1 MVNHLG
7 NRYRVAAFPE
17 AGGLIML
24 AGQLALIAA
33 ALFTGAAFYIN
44 FAEQPA
50 RAELDA
56 RHAVLEWKRAY
67 GRGLVMQLSLVI
79 VAFLLGMLAWS
90 ELDDESWLI
99 GALAMALNIPYTL
112 GVVAPVN
119 SRLAAI
125 DPASAPPESRNLLAQ
140 WGSLHAVRTAIGF
153 AATLVFLKGTL
164 S

>member
-1 MVNHLG
+1 
-7 NRYRVAAFPE
+7 
-17 AGGLIML
+17 ML

-50 RAELDA
+50 RLDLDT
-56 RHAVLEWKRAY
+56 RSAVLAWKRAY
-67 GRGLVMQLSLVI
+67 GRGLVMQLSLV
-79 VAFLLGMLAWS
+79 VAGFFLGMLAWS
-90 ELDDESWLI
+90 ELDDVTWLI
-99 GALAMALNIPYTL
+99 GALVMALNIPYTL
-112 GVVAPVN
+112 GVIAPVN

-125 DPASAPPESRNLLAQ
+125 DPANAPPGTRSLLSQ

-153 AATLVFLKGTL
+153 AAMLAFLQGSL

>member
-1 MVNHLG
+1 
-7 NRYRVAAFPE
+7 
-17 AGGLIML
+17 ML

-50 RAELDA
+50 RLDLDA
-56 RHAVLEWKRAY
+56 RNALLEWKRAY
-67 GRGLVMQLSLVI
+67 GRGFAMQISLV
-79 VAFLLGMLAWS
+79 VAGFFLGLLAWS
-90 ELDDESWLI
+90 QLDDISWLV

-112 GVVAPVN
+112 GLIAPIN
-119 SRLAAI
+119 AKLAAI
-125 DPASAPPESRNLLAQ
+125 DPANAPPESRSLLAQ

-153 AATLVFLKGTL
+153 AATLVFLQGTL